1 MTRAEALRASLR
13 ADHGLGAGGEIDIP
27 DPAAG
32 EADQGVPIA
41 GKGEL
46 VKDAD
51 DAIVVVFD
59 FAGELLAGIEDEGI
73 GGHDD
78 GRALVADVGGSG
90 VFEVGLLD
98 GAAVNDLLQAV
109 EEDLFAD
116 VELDEDEDGAGERGG
131 GGSWR
136 LGKLAHGQGAGYR
149 VQGAGRGVQGAGY
162 RVQGTERSSSR
173 VSVFHV
179 EHSRVCERVDLSLF
193 GRMHPVF
200 HVGLFFVN
208 TPVAIGGVGY
218 LTAGMRVRARAGRAG
233 KIPSTNRAR
242 FFTAASH
249 CGGSAVPV
257 GFIVMGKVLAVVNQK
272 GGVGKT
278 TTAINL
284 SAALA
289 LEGLQILLVDCDPQA
304 NSSGGLGI
312 TRDADRRSSYD
323 VLMGEAT
330 IEEVALRT
338 EIDTLTLIPSNKNL
352 TGANVELIQ
361 MDRRA
366 YKLREALE
374 KVRDRYD
381 FVIMDCP
388 PALDLLTLNALVA
401 ADRLLVPMQAE
412 YFALEGLSELIH
424 TLERVRAAFNPG
436 LEIEGVLLTMYDDR
450 TNLAQ
455 QVTEN
460 LREFFKDKLLKT
472 VIPRNVRLAEAPSYG
487 KPVLLYDPRSR
498 GSESYRELAD
508 ELLARNG
515 IESPAARDRKTAKA
529 AQGEVKV
536 KFWPY
541 G

>member
-1 MTRAEALRASLR
+1 M
-13 ADHGLGAGGEIDIP
+13 
-27 DPAAG
+27 
-32 EADQGVPIA
+32 
-41 GKGEL
+41 
-46 VKDAD
+46 
-51 DAIVVVFD
+51 
-59 FAGELLAGIEDEGI
+59 
-73 GGHDD
+73 
-78 GRALVADVGGSG
+78 
-90 VFEVGLLD
+90 
-98 GAAVNDLLQAV
+98 
-109 EEDLFAD
+109 
-116 VELDEDEDGAGERGG
+116 
-131 GGSWR
+131 
-136 LGKLAHGQGAGYR
+136 
-149 VQGAGRGVQGAGY
+149 
-162 RVQGTERSSSR
+162 
-173 VSVFHV
+173 FHV
-179 EHSRVCERVDLSLF
+179 EHRGLRAGVSQVFLR
-193 GRMHPVF
+193 GTHPVF
-200 HVGLFFVN
+200 HAELFLVN
-208 TPVAIGGVGY
+208 GPVAIEGAAHLAHEKGV
-218 LTAGMRVRARAGRAG
+218 RVKGEEAAWN
-233 KIPSTNRAR
+233 PSTNRAR
-242 FFTAASH
+242 LFTAVSH
-249 CGGSAVPV
+249 CGGGAVPV
-257 GFIVMGKVLAVVNQK
+257 GFFVMGKVLAVVNQK

-289 LEGLQILLVDCDPQA
+289 LEGMRVLLVDCDPQA

-330 IEEVALRT
+330 IDEVALRT
-338 EIDTLTLIPSNKNL
+338 EIDTLTLVPSNKNL

-381 FVIMDCP
+381 FVVLDCP

-460 LREFFKDKLLKT
+460 LRDFFKEKLFKT
-472 VIPRNVRLAEAPSYG
+472 VIPRNIRLAEAPSYG

-515 IESPAARDRKTAKA
+515 IESPAARERKTAKA